1 LFFYF
6 FLTARIFLAWY
17 GSGMKKNKHFSRR
30 SFILLA
36 SVGVAAIGYPANVWA
51 LQISEVMYDPD
62 GTDAGREW
70 VEVWNDGAAPV
81 DLASVFL
88 FEADVRHKIS
98 GVTPGA
104 PTSLAAGERAIVAD
118 KPDLFLADYPNVS
131 PVFDSAFSLSNS
143 GERIAL
149 VSATGDEYSYAEWGT
164 GSGATGGKSWQRAGD
179 GWVAATATPG
189 AANADREVAP
199 SAPASVEPSAI
210 SAHSGTGGLTTV
222 RREPDL
228 AVDAGRDRVV
238 PVGAEI
244 GIDPEVDGASRASF
258 TWVWGDGHTS
268 RGKRGKHVY
277 RYPGTYAVVLNA
289 RGAGGAVATSRTT
302 VSAVPAEIAILAEAG
317 EEGETRLV
325 IRSASRYELNLGGF
339 GVEAGDSD
347 FTLPPDTILLPGG
360 EITLD
365 GAAFGL
371 NLGAGGSAALRR
383 PDGRAVR
390 QAAG

>member
-1 LFFYF
+1 MPKKEKGFRWALALLPLSVVGALVFPA
-6 FLTARIFLAWY
+6 TAT
-17 GSGMKKNKHFSRR
+17 
-30 SFILLA
+30 
-36 SVGVAAIGYPANVWA
+36 A

-62 GTDAGREW
+62 GTDTGREW
-70 VEVWNDGAAPV
+70 VEVWNDGAVPV

-88 FEADVRHKIS
+88 FESDVRHKIS
-98 GVTPGA
+98 GVMPGA

-143 GERIAL
+143 GERISL
-149 VSATGDEYSYAEWGT
+149 VSATGDEHSYAEWGT
-164 GSGATGGKSWQRAGD
+164 GSGATSGKSWQRSGD
-179 GWVAATATPG
+179 GWLAAAATPG
-189 AANADREVAP
+189 AANADRET
-199 SAPASVEPSAI
+199 APATPTSVEPSAI

-222 RREPDL
+222 RREPGL

-244 GIDPEVDGASRASF
+244 GIDPEVDGSSRVSF

-302 VSAVPAEIAILAEAG
+302 VSAVPAEVAILAEAG
-317 EEGETRLV
+317 DEGETRLV
-325 IRSASRYELNLGGF
+325 IRSASRHELNLGGF
-339 GVEAGDSD
+339 DVEAGDSV

-360 EITLD
+360 EIILDAVTL
-365 GAAFGL
+365 GL
-371 NLGAGGSAALRR
+371 NLSAGGSAALRR